1 MIILLLF
8 LLIIVGVGFIFNK
21 LAEKHKK
28 NRGGYI
34 LLGTFTFILGVAIY
48 LLVCMVLWKHLFKIN
63 RYLHECLSFIS
74 GIIVSMGIYF
84 FLDKKW
90 KD

>member
-21 LAEKHKK
+21 LAEKYKK

-63 RYLHECLSFIS
+63 RYLHECLSFIL
-74 GIIVSMGIYF
+74 GIIVSMGTYF
-84 FLDKKW
+84 FLEKKW
-90 KD
+90 KG